1 MKKPLVLS
9 KPAGLPCF
17 PFHKNPE
24 KDCLLYRLLEQYPA
38 QREQDWPE
46 GFSGGIAHRLDI
58 PTSGQILVALDRE
71 HLMEIRSLFA
81 EKRMLKTYYFLSGKE
96 PKWTDNTIS
105 LPIAHDRRKARR
117 MVVQRGKNTPKKGKW
132 LPAETHFT
140 LMGSQSGIHLWRAKM
155 RSGVMHQIR
164 IHAAFIG
171 IGLLGDRLYG
181 GGEKAEYFPSL
192 FALHHYGIQYSE
204 WNTQPIPL
212 PRWWPKWTKK
222 LVLD

>member
-1 MKKPLVLS
+1 M
-9 KPAGLPCF
+9 
-17 PFHKNPE
+17 
-24 KDCLLYRLLEQYPA
+24 
-38 QREQDWPE
+38 
-46 GFSGGIAHRLDI
+46 
-58 PTSGQILVALDRE
+58 
-71 HLMEIRSLFA
+71 FA
-81 EKRMLKTYYFLSGKE
+81 EKRMLKTYYF
-96 PKWTDNTIS
+96 KWKKNQNGLRIAIS

-140 LMGSQSGIHLWRAKM
+140 LMGSQSGTHLWRARM

-164 IHAAFIG
+164 IYAAFIG

-181 GGEKAEYFPSL
+181 GGEKAGYFPSL

-204 WNTQPIPL
+204 WNIQPIPL
-212 PRWWPKWTKK
+212 PIWGVKMDKK